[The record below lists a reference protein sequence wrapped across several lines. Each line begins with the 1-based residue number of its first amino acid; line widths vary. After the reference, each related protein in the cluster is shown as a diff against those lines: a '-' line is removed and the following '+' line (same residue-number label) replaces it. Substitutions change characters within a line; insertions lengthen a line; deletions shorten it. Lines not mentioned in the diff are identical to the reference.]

1 MKTNA
6 DIALE
11 KLAAL
16 EASGH
21 GTQRNGRIA
30 KGAPVRIFVRDVAV
44 AAGLSRGYRDHVS
57 NEVLDAVSNELREA
71 GLVVFTVCGK
81 RFVGTEE
88 SK

>member
-1 MKTNA
+1 MTNA

-21 GTQRNGRIA
+21 GTQANGRIA
-30 KGAPVRIFVRDVAV
+30 KGAPVRIFVRDVAI
-44 AAGLSRGYRDHVS
+44 AAGLSTGIQENVS
-57 NEVLDAVSNELREA
+57 NAVLDSLSNELRAA
-71 GLVVFTVCGK
+71 GLVVFTITGK